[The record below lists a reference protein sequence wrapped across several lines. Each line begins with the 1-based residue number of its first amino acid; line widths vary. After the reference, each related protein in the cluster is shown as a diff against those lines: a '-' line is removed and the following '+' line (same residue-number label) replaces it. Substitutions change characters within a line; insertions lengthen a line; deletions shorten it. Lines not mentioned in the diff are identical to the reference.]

1 MQEVKAG
8 QIWRCRNFG
17 DLTTIV
23 AVDERLV
30 FIKWRTKSG
39 ALNADVTPMKHFLE
53 DYIYENTQ
61 ENMSTRTVYEPEDE
75 VELEDV
81 VNNPSHYTQGNIE
94 CIEAIKSALTPEEFR
109 GYCKGNMIKYLWR
122 ERLKGGNESL
132 AKGQWYIS
140 QLLSMQNESD
150 EKQA

>member
-1 MQEVKAG
+1 MQKA
-8 QIWRCRNFG
+8 
-17 DLTTIV
+17 
-23 AVDERLV
+23 
-30 FIKWRTKSG
+30 K
-39 ALNADVTPMKHFLE
+39 
-53 DYIYENTQ
+53 
-61 ENMSTRTVYEPEDE
+61 ENMNEH
-75 VELEDV
+75 EDV

-132 AKGQWYIS
+132 AKGQWYIN
-140 QLLSMQNESD
+140 QLLSTQNESD